1 MEVVRY
7 LRLLRR
13 QWPLIL
19 VCTGIALLA
28 AALATWLTPPTY
40 QSSITMFVSV
50 ADGSADTSSAY
61 QANLLSEERVKSY
74 ANLLG
79 SRRLAAEV
87 AGQLSDGLTAAQV
100 RAKVSAEIVPETV
113 LLRASV
119 TDTSPGRAQRIA
131 GELGVQFV
139 RLVQD
144 LERPAGR
151 SAALVKV
158 TVVDDAQLPGAPVA
172 PDPIADLALG
182 LIAGLVLG
190 IGASVLRESLD
201 LSVKSA
207 EQLAELT
214 GGSALGVIGLD
225 PAAVKKPLTV
235 HGPAHAPR
243 AEAFRFLRTN
253 LQFVDIDRPV
263 RSVVI
268 TSPLA
273 QEGKSLTA
281 SNLAIALAQ
290 AGKTVALVDGDLRKP
305 RVAHYLGIEGSAGLT
320 SVLLGRVELEEV
332 LQPWGGMSL
341 AVLPSGPIPPN
352 PSELLG
358 SQQMRRILDELR
370 SRADI
375 VVIDAPPLLPVADAA
390 VLGQNCDGAVL
401 VARYGRTS
409 VDQVRRAADQ
419 LRAVD
424 VRLLGSVL
432 NMAPLPKDSGY
443 RYSYASDSAESEPAG
458 SPRR

>member
-13 QWPLIL
+13 QWPLIV
-19 VCTGIALLA
+19 VCAVAAVLA
-28 AALATWLTPPTY
+28 AALATWLTPRTY
-40 QSSITMFVSV
+40 RSSITMFVSV
-50 ADGSADTSSAY
+50 ADGSMDTSSAY

-74 ANLLG
+74 ANLLS
-79 SRRLAAEV
+79 SRRLAGEV
-87 AGQLSDGLTAAQV
+87 AAALHDGLTAAQV
-100 RAKVSAEIVPETV
+100 RARVSAQIVPETV

-119 TDTSPGRAQRIA
+119 TDTVPSRSVAIA
-131 GELGVQFV
+131 DQLGAQFV

-151 SAALVKV
+151 PVGLVKV
-158 TVVDDAQLPGAPVA
+158 TVVDAAQPPGAPVG
-172 PDPIADLALG
+172 PDLVGNLVLG

-190 IGASVLRESLD
+190 IGAGLLRESLD
-201 LSVKSA
+201 LSVKSP

-214 GGSALGVIGLD
+214 GGAALGVVALD
-225 PAAVKKPLTV
+225 PEAEEKPLIV

-253 LQFVDIDRPV
+253 LQFVNIDSQV
-263 RSVVI
+263 RSLVV

-281 SNLAIALAQ
+281 CNLAIVLAQ
-290 AGKTVALVDGDLRKP
+290 AGRSVVLVDGDLRRP

-320 SVLLGRVELEEV
+320 SVLSGRAALSDV
-332 LQPWGGMSL
+332 LQTWGGLSL
-341 AVLPSGPIPPN
+341 TVLPSGPIPPN

-358 SQQMRRILDELR
+358 SCHMLRILDELED
-370 SRADI
+370 RADI

-390 VLGQNCDGAVL
+390 VLGQNCRGAVL
-401 VARYGRTS
+401 VARYGKTS
-409 VDQVRRAADQ
+409 QDQIKRAADQ
-419 LRAVD
+419 LRTVD
-424 VRLLGSVL
+424 VRLLGSIL
-432 NMAPLPKDSGY
+432 NMVPATRESGY
-443 RYSYASDSAESEPAG
+443 RYSYSYE
-458 SPRR
+458 